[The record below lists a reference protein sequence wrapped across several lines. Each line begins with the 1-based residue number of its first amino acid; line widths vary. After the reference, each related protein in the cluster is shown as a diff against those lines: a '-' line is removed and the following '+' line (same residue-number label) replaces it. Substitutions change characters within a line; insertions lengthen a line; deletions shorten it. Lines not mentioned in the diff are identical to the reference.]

1 MPKPRWRDRIR
12 YAFDNSMARGPIA
25 LVAWLGLASA
35 LLVIVTS
42 LIVRLATAGE
52 MSLREILWNVL
63 FQALT
68 PNPVAPDA
76 GPWVFLLAML
86 FITLGSLFMV
96 SILIGVLTTGIE
108 GRLQSLRKG
117 RSLVLEQ
124 QHTLILGWSPKIYII
139 LSELAI
145 ANANQAKPRIVVL
158 AEKDKVEMED
168 EIRDKCGNTG
178 KTKIICRTG
187 SPLDL
192 GDLEIV
198 NPHTVRSII
207 ILAPESD
214 DPDSEVIKTIL
225 ALVNNPNRRAAPYHI
240 VAEISDPK
248 NLAVARM
255 VGKDEAQL
263 IVTADLISRIIV
275 QTARQSGLSVVYTEL
290 LDFSGDEIYFK
301 EEPALVGRTFG
312 EALLAYEDSAVIGL
326 CDTAHRM
333 HLNPQMETLI
343 NAGDQLIS
351 IAEDDDTI
359 KLSGLIRSW
368 DNVESQ
374 LAINR
379 AAIHGPQPPSPNAR

>member
-1 MPKPRWRDRIR
+1 MPTPRWRDRIR

-25 LVAWLGLASA
+25 LIGWLALISLAVIATAALIIALADIRQEGGDHLSFGEAFWESLVRTLDSGTFGGDTGWGFRFVMLGVTIGGVFFVSA
-35 LLVIVTS
+35 L
-42 LIVRLATAGE
+42 
-52 MSLREILWNVL
+52 
-63 FQALT
+63 
-68 PNPVAPDA
+68 
-76 GPWVFLLAML
+76 
-86 FITLGSLFMV
+86 
-96 SILIGVLTTGIE
+96 
-108 GRLQSLRKG
+108 
-117 RSLVLEQ
+117 
-124 QHTLILGWSPKIYII
+124 
-139 LSELAI
+139 
-145 ANANQAKPRIVVL
+145 NANQSKPRIVIL
-158 AEKDKVEMED
+158 ADQDIVEMKD
-168 EIRDKCGNTG
+168 EVTAKVGNTRN
-178 KTKIICRTG
+178 TKVIYRNG

-192 GDLEIV
+192 NDLEIV
-198 NPHTVRSII
+198 NPHTARSII

-225 ALVNNPNRRAAPYHI
+225 ALVNHPNRRAAPYHI

-255 VGKDEAQL
+255 VGKDEVQL

-290 LDFSGDEIYFK
+290 LDFGGDEIYFK

-326 CDTAHRM
+326 RDAAHRT
-333 HLNPQMETLI
+333 HLNPPMETRI

-374 LAINR
+374 LALDV
-379 AAIHGPQPPSPNAR
+379 AAIHGAQPAAPGPSAR